1 MKSVDHNE
9 LEIMDSWMETIAES
23 NVGDLLIDLSEVGLD
38 NIVDNE
44 LVKEVPV
51 IKTVVSVYKLGHT
64 LRERS

>member
-51 IKTVVSVYKLGHT
+51 WSI
-64 LRERS
+64 